1 MAFSLEPAEQVKRAT
16 QLAKH
21 WEAMSMLFMPGDI
34 RGQMLAEC
42 SRDLMQRL
50 LPCPE
55 CGAWGVLGGEDT
67 GMVCGQCQ
75 GSGWY
80 DPANEPD

>member
-1 MAFSLEPAEQVKRAT
+1 MSSHDLPFNSIHSESGDSLPN
-16 QLAKH
+16 
-21 WEAMSMLFMPGDI
+21 D
-34 RGQMLAEC
+34 
-42 SRDLMQRL
+42 L

-55 CGAWGVLGGEDT
+55 CGAWGVLGGEAT

-75 GSGWY
+75 GRGWY